1 MPNEIIEA
9 ANKRM
14 QDLQAHL
21 PQEVVNLY
29 EAAMALEK
37 RDREAIAKGILLA
50 HKGGLLNP
58 EKRLAAVNIEAIV
71 EAGEHAPVVA
81 SALVRADQE
90 KLFDG
95 DDEMTDLV
103 YNGIVAAKENAAKV
117 ADGFCISLQCNLLST
132 PMKTDMLNTVFSAG
146 EHAIEAARAIVHAQQ
161 NQLFEHNHEFSTT
174 VFNIIKKAGRNA
186 SNAVKAI
193 VYAQQNRLFEHN
205 HEFSTTVFNTI
216 KKAGRNASNA
226 VKAIVYAQQNHE
238 FSTAVFKKG
247 KIEIHD
253 VKETAHKK
261 KFRDQVLFT
270 ICENMAMV
278 SADGYSLSYLCH
290 DASRVPGHNS
300 STPRQSEL
308 SQQAFQSNPFI
319 TPQASQTQE
328 PHPFTY
334 LNAHPHEGNPV
345 TPGRTVEDQPK
356 RLRMGDSTDP
366 DQGRIKRSK
375 REEGTTEL
383 FMSQAGEQTQSSL
396 PGQTSFWSPDQA

>member
-161 NQLFEHNHEFSTT
+161 NQ
-174 VFNIIKKAGRNA
+174 
-186 SNAVKAI
+186 
-193 VYAQQNRLFEHN
+193 LFEHN